1 MPDPLVLLCHI
12 SGYIGSFLPP
22 HLSGLGTFHHSK
34 GDALATSSC
43 FNLQGHHQEAEHA
56 YLSFNLF
63 QRHLLQEDSS
73 VRLPCSDFCCF
84 WLGGIARVTKDSE
97 WQLKSGLCHQAS
109 KDDKVKRK
117 EKSPLEKSI
126 KTLAA
131 QI

>member
-1 MPDPLVLLCHI
+1 LQLRPASI
-12 SGYIGSFLPP
+12 F
-22 HLSGLGTFHHSK
+22 K
-34 GDALATSSC
+34 ATIKKLNTLTSVST
-43 FNLQGHHQEAEHA
+43 
-56 YLSFNLF
+56 
-63 QRHLLQEDSS
+63 
-73 VRLPCSDFCCF
+73 VRLPCSDFCCI
-84 WLGGIARVTKDSE
+84 GGIERVTKDSE